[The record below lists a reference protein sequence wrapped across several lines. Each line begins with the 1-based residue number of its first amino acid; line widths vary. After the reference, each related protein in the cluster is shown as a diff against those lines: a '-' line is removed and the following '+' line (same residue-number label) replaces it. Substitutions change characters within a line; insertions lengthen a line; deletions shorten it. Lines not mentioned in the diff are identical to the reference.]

1 MTGPA
6 RLNSKL
12 LAVRFTVAST
22 EERPFF
28 SAKNQPHMD
37 TQSLDQPTL
46 RIHLDRLN
54 HDKTGLTA
62 RLNEEIAKLDTLKA
76 TIEQYKGALSYN
88 QNLIDSVSKEIEAL
102 NAAAFSG
109 KAKSLREAVE
119 EKTVGPS

>member
-1 MTGPA
+1 
-6 RLNSKL
+6 
-12 LAVRFTVAST
+12 
-22 EERPFF
+22 
-28 SAKNQPHMD
+28 MD

-76 TIEQYKGALSYN
+76 AIEQYKGAISYN

-109 KAKSLREAVE
+109 KARTLKEVIE
-119 EKTVGPS
+119 EKTVGPA

>member
-1 MTGPA
+1 
-6 RLNSKL
+6 
-12 LAVRFTVAST
+12 
-22 EERPFF
+22 
-28 SAKNQPHMD
+28 MD